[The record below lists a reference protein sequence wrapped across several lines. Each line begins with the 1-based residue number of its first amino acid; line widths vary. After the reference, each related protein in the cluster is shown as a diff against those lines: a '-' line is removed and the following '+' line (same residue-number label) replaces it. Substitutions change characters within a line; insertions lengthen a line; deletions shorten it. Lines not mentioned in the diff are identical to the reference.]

1 MQPNKITVRKNERS
15 WGIEIISQINQL
27 ADKYDLVI
35 KRAGGESTISQTGKN
50 SMFPDVIL
58 YENRELTSIVQGW
71 ELKMPDVP
79 INDEAFVKDAQ
90 RKARALNLAST
101 VIWNFT
107 YAKFYVLNEN
117 TDEFEDVYTWENLHI
132 KTRSDVATYKSD
144 WEKTLEEVLLTV
156 NEFLINH
163 EVKRTSISDIIS
175 QSAINILINDN
186 KNCVADFYESQSAS
200 NVTMLAEINLWWESI
215 KVEYSFDE
223 IDKFSAYAKTV
234 IINWAYRII
243 FAHLIKRHQKAAKLI
258 NDLDYQITPSGAN
271 TIFENI
277 TSQCDF
283 YNVFEPIKW
292 GDMLPVKSK
301 FFCNNFRKS

>member
-27 ADKYDLVI
+27 ADKYDLVV

-156 NEFLINH
+156 NEYLINH

-215 KVEYSFDE
+215 RWNILSM
-223 IDKFSAYAKTV
+223 
-234 IINWAYRII
+234 R
-243 FAHLIKRHQKAAKLI
+243 LISLVHMPRL
-258 NDLDYQITPSGAN
+258 S
-271 TIFENI
+271 
-277 TSQCDF
+277 
-283 YNVFEPIKW
+283 
-292 GDMLPVKSK
+292 
-301 FFCNNFRKS
+301 